1 MTKKYNSVLLDI
13 DNTLTDLQP
22 TLDIMAEEF
31 GVEAVTT
38 NDIHSFTLADA
49 YNVTSDQ
56 EAEFW
61 IENELRLTQESVLEV
76 ERVKRMLDDYTH
88 EDTVIHVVTMRP
100 EEMYEATFHWLR
112 ANNIHFDHLIC
123 LGQDSKVDYAMHF
136 GIEALFE
143 DNPDFFD
150 EVNEKS
156 LNDEFDLFVI
166 DYPYNQHVTNAV
178 RLDRETGR
186 VLQPEPVW

>member
-1 MTKKYNSVLLDI
+1 MTKKYDSVLLDV

-22 TLDIMAEEF
+22 TLDIMADVF
-31 GVEAVTT
+31 GVEPVTT
-38 NDIHSFTLADA
+38 NDVHSFTLSDA
-49 YNVTSDQ
+49 YGVT
-56 EAEFW
+56 AEEENTFW
-61 IENELRLTQESVLEV
+61 IENELRLTQESVLEI
-76 ERVKRMLDDYTH
+76 ERVKRMLDKYTH

-123 LGQDSKVDYAMHF
+123 LGKESKVDYAMHF

-150 EVNEKS
+150 EVEEKG
-156 LNDEFDLFVI
+156 LNDEFDLFIV
-166 DYPYNQHVTNAV
+166 DYPYNRHIKNAI
-178 RLDRETGR
+178 RLDRETGK
-186 VLQPEPVW
+186 VLQPELV